1 MVFVQDFEE
10 FLDKSRGLISDDP
23 VGSRFTVKYR
33 NVDSEAVMKVTN
45 DTQVSP

>member
-45 DTQVSP
+45 DTHVSP